1 MSERLEAWLEGIHAG
16 QFARADDGVVT
27 FTYSEDAPATP
38 ISLSLPREGGWT
50 RAAPTNLLDN
60 LVPDREHA
68 RRRMAEVYGA
78 SGTGTF
84 ELLQKA
90 GGDVAGGLLL
100 LPEGEVPSAGPARLN
115 PALDRDVADR
125 INSIKLD
132 PDAWAPRDVPARFS
146 LAGTQGKFAL
156 ARVDADWYW
165 SNESVPSTHILKPGN
180 REHRDRELAEAA
192 AMTLAADVGVPAPKV
207 AILHTYDQTAF
218 IIERFDRAVTSTSLL
233 AKRLHA
239 EDLAQSIGLSPGEK
253 YGVTAEQIVGKLR
266 EVDGTGSLARAF
278 IQQLAFNVL
287 VGNADAHAKNY
298 SVLLRPGGVSLAPIY
313 DVVPTGLYPS
323 FEQELA
329 MRISGARY
337 PQAVSRDHWR
347 KFARRV
353 AMDPDDVVSIVSG
366 VAIGMAEMNDS
377 AWVQLDDDHVE
388 VMRATVERNTAL
400 ALTEPHRS
408 RTGS

>member
-1 MSERLEAWLEGIHAG
+1 MEGIHAG

-27 FTYSEDAPATP
+27 FTYSEDASATP

-50 RAAPTNLLDN
+50 RGAPANLLDN

-84 ELLQKA
+84 DLLQKA
-90 GGDVAGGLLL
+90 GGDVAGGLVL
-100 LPEGEVPSAGPARLN
+100 LPEGEMPSAGPARLN

-132 PDAWAPRDVPARFS
+132 PDAWAPKDVPARFS

-156 ARVDADWYW
+156 ARIDADWYW
-165 SNESVPSTHILKPGN
+165 SNESVPSTHILKPGK
-180 REHRDRELAEAA
+180 REHRDLELAEVATL
-192 AMTLAADVGVPAPKV
+192 TLAADVGVPAPKV
-207 AILHTYDQTAF
+207 AILHAYDQTAF
-218 IIERFDRAVTSTSLL
+218 IVERFDRAVTPTSLL

-239 EDLAQSIGLSPGEK
+239 EDLAQSIGLPPGEK

-266 EVDGTGSLARAF
+266 EVDDTGSLARVF

-298 SVLLRPGGVSLAPIY
+298 SVLLRPDGVSLAPIY
-313 DVVPTGLYPS
+313 DVVPVGLYPS

-329 MRISGARY
+329 MRVSGARY

-353 AMDPDDVVSIVSG
+353 AIDPDEVMSIVSH
-366 VAIGMAEMNDS
+366 VAAGMAEMNET
-377 AWVQLDDDHVE
+377 AWAQLDEDHVE
-388 VMRATVERNTAL
+388 VMRATVERNTSL
-400 ALTEPHRS
+400 ALTEPHRA
-408 RTGS
+408 RT

>member
-1 MSERLEAWLEGIHAG
+1 VSERLEAWLEGIHAG
-16 QFARADDGVVT
+16 QFSRADDGVVT
-27 FTYSEDAPATP
+27 FTYSEDASATP

-50 RAAPTNLLDN
+50 RAAPANLLDN

-68 RRRMAEVYGA
+68 KRRMAEVYGA

-90 GGDVAGGLLL
+90 GGDVAGGLVL
-100 LPEGEVPSAGPARLN
+100 LPEGEMPSAGPVRLN

-156 ARVDADWYW
+156 ARIDADWYW
-165 SNESVPSTHILKPGN
+165 SNESVPSTHILKPGK
-180 REHRDRELAEAA
+180 REHRSLELAEAA
-192 AMTLAADVGVPAPKV
+192 AMTLAADVGVPAPRA
-207 AILHTYDQTAF
+207 AIIHTYDQTAY
-218 IIERFDRAVTSTSLL
+218 IVERFDREVASGSLL

-239 EDLAQSIGLSPGEK
+239 EDLAQSIGLPPGEK
-253 YGVTAEQIVGKLR
+253 YGVTAEQIVGKLQ
-266 EVDGTGSLARAF
+266 EVDDTGSLARAF
-278 IQQLAFNVL
+278 VQQWAFNVL
-287 VGNADAHAKNY
+287 VGNTDAHAKNY
-298 SVLLRPGGVSLAPIY
+298 SLLLRPDGVSLAPIY
-313 DVVPTGLYPS
+313 DVVPIGLYPS

-353 AMDPDDVVSIVSG
+353 AMDPDEVVSIVSE
-366 VAIGMAEMNDS
+366 VAVGMTEMNET
-377 AWVQLDDDHVE
+377 AWAQLDEDHANI
-388 VMRATVERNTAL
+388 MRDTVERNTLLAL
-400 ALTEPHRS
+400 AEPRRS
-408 RTGS
+408 AVGG